1 MENVEN
7 NINNIAERIT
17 QFAKTNPNKIALY
30 FPKYIKSKRKY
41 DYQTLTFKELETK
54 INQFSHQL
62 FKLGLRKGDK
72 TLLFLRPSLDFHA
85 MVFALFK
92 SGIIPV
98 LIDPGMGRKNLLNC
112 IKQIGPIGLIAEKEI
127 HFIRKF
133 FPDTFKTVKYSVTTK
148 KKSTSLFTKI
158 LFLNLLKPKNKIV
171 SINEMKNEKL
181 QNFSTTDIDPEEL
194 AALLF
199 TSGGTGIPKGV
210 EYTHRIF
217 NEQTEILKEM
227 FQLSSEDVDLPGF
240 PLFSLFTLAMGMS
253 SIIPDMDPSKPAQS
267 KPENLYRHI
276 IDLKPTF
283 IAGSPAIWD
292 RLANYCQSKNL
303 TLPSVRVLAMFGA
316 PVSVAIHKKFKPILS
331 FGTTYTPY
339 GATESLPVSNISG
352 DYIIKNTARA
362 SEEGKGTCI
371 GFPAPK
377 IEIRLIPITD
387 NIIEDFNGEYLS
399 HQKPNV
405 PGEIIVRGVV
415 VTKSYYGME
424 DKTKE
429 AKIKDGDSFWHR
441 MGDVGYF
448 DEEGKLWF
456 LGRKTHVLKT
466 TKGFI
471 FPIPC
476 EAIFNRH
483 PQVSRTALIGLGKS
497 GEETPAIVVER
508 KDGRYLA
515 GREKNVF
522 ESELLILAKNYP
534 HTEKINQFYYSSG
547 FPVDVRH
554 NIKIDRLKLRDEIQ
568 KNENRK

>member
-1 MENVEN
+1 MENTEYKTF
-7 NINNIAERIT
+7 NIADRIT
-17 QFAKTNPNKIALY
+17 KFGKINPNKVALY
-30 FPKYIKSKRKY
+30 FPKLNRHKKNYEY
-41 DYQTLTFKELETK
+41 ETLSFKELEIK

-92 SGIIPV
+92 SGIVPV
-98 LIDPGMGRKNLLNC
+98 LVDPGMGRKNLLTC
-112 IKQIGPIGLIAEKEI
+112 IKQIGPVGLIAEKEI

-133 FPDTFKTVKYSVTTK
+133 FPSTFKTVRFSVTTK
-148 KKSTSLFTKI
+148 NRAHSLLSRM
-158 LFLNLLKPKNKIV
+158 LFLNHLKKNQRII
-171 SINEMKNEKL
+171 SINEMKNEKM
-181 QNFSTTDIDPEEL
+181 QNFSTTEIEPHEL

-210 EYTHRIF
+210 EYTHSIF
-217 NEQTEILKEM
+217 NEQTDILKEM
-227 FQLSSEDVDLPGF
+227 FKLSSEDVDLPGF

-253 SIIPDMDPSKPAQS
+253 SIIPDMDPSKPA
-267 KPENLYRHI
+267 KCNPENLYRHI
-276 IDLKPTF
+276 QDLKPTF
-283 IAGSPAIWD
+283 MAGSPAIWERVAD
-292 RLANYCQSKNL
+292 YCQKRQLN
-303 TLPSVRVLAMFGA
+303 LPSVRVLSMFGA
-316 PVSVAIHKKFKPILS
+316 PVSLLLHRKFKPLLPY
-331 FGTTYTPY
+331 GTTYTPY

-352 DYIIKNTARA
+352 EYILKNTARA
-362 SEEGKGTCI
+362 SEEGRGTCI
-371 GFPAPK
+371 GVPAPK

-387 NIIEDFNGEYLS
+387 SVIENFNGEYSS
-399 HQKPNV
+399 HQKANL

-415 VTKSYYGME
+415 VTKSYYGMS
-424 DKTKE
+424 DKTRE
-429 AKIKDGDSFWHR
+429 AKIQDDETFWHR

-448 DEEGKLWF
+448 DEEGRLWF
-456 LGRKTHVLKT
+456 LGRKSHVVKT
-466 TKGFI
+466 KKGFV

-483 PQVSRTALIGLGKS
+483 PDVLRTALVGLGPT
-497 GEETPAIVVER
+497 GEETPVIVVER
-508 KDGRYLA
+508 RDGKFLA

-534 HTEKINQFYYSSG
+534 HTEKITQFYYSAG

-568 KNENRK
+568 KNENRG